1 MSEFGDLTNLDI
13 EKLIRIS
20 EEQSARVKEMQERA
34 AELEGHAESA
44 DRRIKVTCTTAGGV
58 SDIQIDPRAM
68 RMPAADF
75 AEALKNLIKEAT
87 DDLHRQLSELMA
99 ETYGEAANPMALV
112 QNQEAVQER
121 IQQAAVAY
129 DRTLDDAMS
138 ELERI
143 AKQLGL

>member
-1 MSEFGDLTNLDI
+1 MSEFGDLANLDI
-13 EKLIRIS
+13 EKLVRLS
-20 EEQSARVKEMQERA
+20 EEHSARVKEMQERA
-34 AELEGHAESA
+34 AELKGHAESK
-44 DRRIKVTCTTAGGV
+44 DRRITVTCTTSGGV
-58 SDIQIDPRAM
+58 SDIDIDPRAM
-68 RMPAADF
+68 RMPAAEF
-75 AEALKNLIKEAT
+75 AETLKTLIREANA
-87 DDLHRQLSELMA
+87 DLQRQLSELMA

-121 IQQAAVAY
+121 IQQAAAAY

>member
-13 EKLIRIS
+13 EKLVRVS
-20 EEQSARVKEMQERA
+20 EEHSARVKEMQERA
-34 AELEGHAESA
+34 AELKGRAESG
-44 DRRIKVTCTTAGGV
+44 DRRIKVTCTTTGGV
-58 SDIQIDPRAM
+58 SDIEIDPRAM

-75 AEALKNLIKEAT
+75 AETLKTLIREANA
-87 DDLHRQLSELMA
+87 DLHRQLSELMA
-99 ETYGEAANPMALV
+99 ETYGEAANPMALA

-121 IQQAAVAY
+121 IQQAAAAY

-143 AKQLGL
+143 TKQLGL

>member
-1 MSEFGDLTNLDI
+1 MTNLDI